1 MATSRPGAG
10 DYALLLM
17 LAAIWGSSFLF
28 IKLAVETVPAAT
40 TTALRLGIAALFLLA
55 VAWRAGQPMPR
66 GRKLW
71 SLILASALFG
81 NALPFTLI
89 SWGEESID
97 SGLAAILI
105 AVMPLSTIL
114 LAHLFTS
121 DEKLNARKAIGVVLG
136 FAGIIVLIGPEKLTR
151 LGDDTLRQLAV
162 AGAAFCYGINA
173 IVTKSLVGLPR
184 RSLAAALMVASTLM
198 LVPVSLLLDRP
209 WTLDPSNLSLLSILA
224 LGLAHTAIG
233 TLMLFAIV
241 GRQGA
246 SFFSQ
251 INFLVPVFGVFWG
264 VALLAERLPAG
275 AYWALALIL
284 AGIAVARGGRRSAA
298 TVPGGGGAAA
308 AGSTRGREKEASD
321 T

>member
-1 MATSRPGAG
+1 MADSRPGAG
-10 DYALLLM
+10 DYALLLT

-28 IKLAVETVPAAT
+28 IKLSVETVPAAT
-40 TTALRLGIAALFLLA
+40 TTAIRLAVAAIFLLA
-55 VAWRAGQPMPR
+55 VAWRAGQAMPR
-66 GRKLW
+66 GRRLW
-71 SLILASALFG
+71 GLILIAALFG

-89 SWGEESID
+89 SWGEEAID

-114 LAHLFTS
+114 LAHVFTH
-121 DEKLNARKAIGVVLG
+121 DEKLNARKAAGVALG
-136 FAGIIVLIGPEKLTR
+136 FAGIVVLIGPEKLTR

-184 RSLAAALMVASTLM
+184 RALAAAVMTASALM
-198 LVPVSLLLDRP
+198 LLPVSLLLDRP
-209 WTLDPSNLSLLSILA
+209 WELQASAQSLLSILA
-224 LGLAHTAIG
+224 LGVAHTAIG
-233 TLMLFAIV
+233 TLMLFAII

-264 VALLAERLPAG
+264 VALLAERPPAD

-284 AGIAVARGGRRSAA
+284 AGVALARGRAA
-298 TVPGGGGAAA
+298 AVVPGGVPP
-308 AGSTRGREKEASD
+308 AGKPAGK
-321 T
+321 

>member
-1 MATSRPGAG
+1 MQSSRPRAG
-10 DYALLLM
+10 DYALLFT

-40 TTALRLGIAALFLLA
+40 TTALRLAIAAAFLLV
-55 VAWRAGQPMPR
+55 VAWRAGQAMPR
-66 GRKLW
+66 GRRVW
-71 SLILASALFG
+71 RLILVSALFG

-89 SWGEESID
+89 SWGEETID

-114 LAHLFTS
+114 LAHFFTS
-121 DEKLNARKAIGVVLG
+121 DEKLNARKALGVVLG
-136 FAGIIVLIGPEKLTR
+136 FSGIIVLIGPQKLTQ

-173 IVTKSLVGLPR
+173 IVTKSLVALPR
-184 RSLAAALMVASTLM
+184 RSLAATLMVVSALM
-198 LVPVSLLLDRP
+198 LVPVSLLFDRP
-209 WTLDPSNLSLLSILA
+209 WELEASSVSLLSILA
-224 LGLAHTAIG
+224 LGVAHTAIG
-233 TLMLFAIV
+233 TLLLFAIV

-264 VALLAERLPAG
+264 VALLAEHLPAG

-284 AGIAVARGGRRSAA
+284 AGIAVARQGVRRK
-298 TVPGGGGAAA
+298 TPPGGSGRIVPDGGI
-308 AGSTRGREKEASD
+308 R
-321 T
+321 

>member
-10 DYALLLM
+10 DYGLLLT

-28 IKLAVETVPAAT
+28 IKLAVETIPAAT

-55 VAWRAGQPMPR
+55 VAWRAGQSMPR
-66 GRKLW
+66 GRRIW
-71 SLILASALFG
+71 GLILLAALFG

-89 SWGEESID
+89 SWGEEVID

-114 LAHLFTS
+114 LAHFFTS
-121 DEKLNARKAIGVVLG
+121 DEKLNTSKTIGVVLG
-136 FAGIIVLIGPEKLTR
+136 FAGIIILIGPEKLTR

-173 IVTKSLVGLPR
+173 IVTKSLLGLPR
-184 RSLAAALMVASTLM
+184 RSLAAAVMVASAIM

-209 WTLDPSNLSLLSILA
+209 WQLEPTAMSLISVVA
-224 LGLAHTAIG
+224 LGLAHTAVG
-233 TLMLFAIV
+233 TLMLFAII

-251 INFLVPVFGVFWG
+251 INFLVPVCGVFWG
-264 VALLAERLPAG
+264 VALLAERLPPG

-284 AGIAVARGGRRSAA
+284 AGIAVARGGAKGTA
-298 TVPGGGGAAA
+298 PVAGGGGAASGPA
-308 AGSTRGREKEASD
+308 SGTGRES
-321 T
+321 